1 MKWEG
6 KCACVC
12 VRVCVSVCVCV
23 LTLEECACVCLREC
37 VDFDQSVCVCS
48 LVFACSME
56 KEIVKLRKGGEGMRN
71 ERENEREK
79 EIAELL

>member
-1 MKWEG
+1 M
-6 KCACVC
+6 
-12 VRVCVSVCVCV
+12 RV
-23 LTLEECACVCLREC
+23 LTLEECACVCVSAWISISL
-37 VDFDQSVCVCS
+37 CVCS